1 MSNWA
6 GGVLTAAGRALQA
19 KVEAG
24 TTLNITKIKLGDGT
38 ESMSAVDGMTDL
50 VSPKAV
56 LGISSSA
63 ASGQT
68 ATITGV
74 LSATLLQAGFWC
86 REWGLFANDPDVGE
100 ILYMITID
108 SQPEWLPASTEAA
121 QISATYAMNIAV
133 ANATSIT
140 VAIDP
145 AGLVDVE
152 MLENFVG
159 VPGRSKAI
167 ALGTTGMLE
176 NLPAAWYLECTTAG
190 TTGATTPVI
199 TSPTVGGTVTD
210 GTVVWTIRKSAS
222 TQDLTR
228 YLPLTGG
235 TVTGQLKLENT
246 YPNKIVTIAGTDTS
260 SLFELII
267 GTERH
272 KSPAISLTGG
282 TSTSPSA
289 GDILLRAAKA
299 DSSGSLP
306 YLQLKPDG
314 SLIHSV
320 NGLNN
325 DLGGSAIVAISF
337 GITNYIKNAK
347 GLIIQWGELNPADFS
362 TTDRYNRYILTLP
375 ISFET
380 SRYSIITEMSC
391 GAPEDAQYHTNAYNN
406 SKYSA
411 YIYTDC
417 PPSPASVNTRIIWL
431 AIGH

>member
-176 NLPAAWYLECTTAG
+176 NLPAGWFLECTTAG

-222 TQDLTR
+222 TKDLDG
-228 YLPLTGG
+228 YYPITGG
-235 TVTGQLKLENT
+235 DLQGSVIKRS
-246 YPNKIVTIAGTDTS
+246 TDNV
-260 SLFELII
+260 EINI
-267 GTERH
+267 Y
-272 KSPAISLTGG
+272 GG
-282 TSTSPSA
+282 TSNLNGAWLLLGGKDSGNPGGTFGLYSA
-289 GDILLRAAKA
+289 DGTNRVGLEGIVSDR
-299 DSSGSLP
+299 SL
-306 YLQLKPDG
+306 KWD
-314 SLIHSV
+314 
-320 NGLNN
+320 NA
-325 DLGGSAIVAISF
+325 DLGGSSIVAKSF
-337 GITNYIKNAK
+337 GGASSYIKRAD
-347 GLIIQWGELNPADFS
+347 GLILQWGMEVVTANVAKDIDFPITFVDS
-362 TTDRYNRYILTLP
+362 YFPQISPSQASGGVMSVQRTSNLKMTVTNDTSGYI
-375 ISFET
+375 F
-380 SRYSIITEMSC
+380 
-391 GAPEDAQYHTNAYNN
+391 
-406 SKYSA
+406 
-411 YIYTDC
+411 
-417 PPSPASVNTRIIWL
+417 WF
-431 AIGH
+431 AIGK